1 MINTVALTG
10 RLTADPELKHTSNG
24 IAVLSFCVA
33 VNRRFKDQQADFIN
47 CVAWRQT
54 AEFICKYFVKGQM
67 IGLEGSIQTR
77 NYTDQ
82 DGNKRNATEVLVENA
97 SFCESK
103 KSESNSR
110 PPPSAAAPAAAA
122 PSPGYFSGSSEDFEE
137 ITPDDDLPF

>member
-1 MINTVALTG
+1 MNVAALTG
-10 RLTADPELKHTSNG
+10 RLTADPELKHTPNG
-24 IAVLSFCVA
+24 IAVTSFCVA
-33 VNRRFKDQQADFIN
+33 VNRRTKDRQADFIN

-110 PPPSAAAPAAAA
+110 PSPSAAAPAAAA

>member
-1 MINTVALTG
+1 MINTVALMG
-10 RLTADPELKHTSNG
+10 RLTADPELKHTHNG
-24 IAVLSFCVA
+24 VAVVSFCIA

-54 AEFICKYFVKGQM
+54 AEFICKYFGKGQM
-67 IGLEGSIQTR
+67 IALEGSIQTR

-82 DGNKRNATEVLVENA
+82 DGNKRNATEVLVENV

-110 PPPSAAAPAAAA
+110 PSPSAAASAAAA
-122 PSPGYFSGSSEDFEE
+122 PSPGYSSGSSENFEE
-137 ITPDDDLPF
+137 ITLDDDLPF